1 MIFARLQNTEDELF
15 DRRLTPVLRLLPWQL
30 KKMENEG
37 PSKKEVGGG
46 GGEEELGKSKQRVQ
60 DKDRKFNLWWI
71 MFN

>member
-15 DRRLTPVLRLLPWQL
+15 DKRLTPVLRLLPWQL

-37 PSKKEVGGG
+37 PSKKEVV

-60 DKDRKFNLWWI
+60 DKDRKFNLWGI

>member
-1 MIFARLQNTEDELF
+1 MIFARLQNAEDELF
-15 DRRLTPVLRLLPWQL
+15 DRRLTPILRLLPWQQ

-37 PSKKEVGGG
+37 PSKKEVGG

-60 DKDRKFNLWWI
+60 DKDRKFNLWGI

>member
-46 GGEEELGKSKQRVQ
+46 GKEELGKSKQRVQ
-60 DKDRKFNLWWI
+60 DKDRKFNLWGI

>member
-15 DRRLTPVLRLLPWQL
+15 DKRLTPVLRLLPWQL

-46 GGEEELGKSKQRVQ
+46 GGWGRAREKQTKSTG
-60 DKDRKFNLWWI
+60 
-71 MFN
+71 